1 MHVTSTK
8 KLSSMRAL
16 QWYWSMHLQ
25 PVPDVILTTEKNK
38 TVELQNIG
46 LMPRMPYRLL
56 GLNEYVFKIIIL
68 ARRAVTKKS
77 SNCWPTCKGHISSF
91 LNNALKDYGR

>member
-38 TVELQNIG
+38 TVQLQNIG
-46 LMPRMPYRLL
+46 LMPRMPSSSHKKIQQLL
-56 GLNEYVFKIIIL
+56 ANMQRTHLFV
-68 ARRAVTKKS
+68 
-77 SNCWPTCKGHISSF
+77 
-91 LNNALKDYGR
+91 LK